1 MVVKE
6 VWIESAVN
14 VDGLEV
20 FRGKVPARVSADMS
34 DEVLANV
41 VRQALLKVVPGVAL
55 RDPRALREKIAKAKA
70 P

>member
-6 VWIESAVN
+6 VWVESTVT
-14 VDGLEV
+14 VDGMEV

-55 RDPRALREKIAKAKA
+55 RDPRALRERITR